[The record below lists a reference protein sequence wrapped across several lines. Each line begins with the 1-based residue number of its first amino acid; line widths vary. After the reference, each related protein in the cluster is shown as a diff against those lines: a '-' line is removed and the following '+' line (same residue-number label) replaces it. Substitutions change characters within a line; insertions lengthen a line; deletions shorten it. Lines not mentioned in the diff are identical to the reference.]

1 MRYLSEMFDTDAG
14 LSPLWITFKLAL
26 SVGVLPYS
34 LCRLIPYFTTTPIGW
49 LKEEITGLVV
59 N

>member
-1 MRYLSEMFDTDAG
+1 MFDTDAG